1 MVQMAS
7 RRIITPSIDKPAV
20 WPVSGFTVE
29 MFEEIIE
36 GLIEDEMAAEI
47 DAELHE
53 GCTRLTIGEL
63 LKLEGKMN

>member
-1 MVQMAS
+1 MVS
-7 RRIITPSIDKPAV
+7 KWIISYPMDRSVA

-36 GLIEDEMAAEI
+36 GLIEDDLAGEI

-53 GCTRLTIGEL
+53 GCARLTIGEL